1 MPKTVSDIVQMKSN
15 EKITVLTGYDST
27 MATLC
32 DSADVIL
39 VGDSAG
45 MVMLGYD
52 DTRDVTMDDMIR
64 FTTAVKNAKTD
75 SLIVTDLPINSYE
88 NEDSAIANSKRLV
101 QAGAHAVKL
110 EGGREVSKIIKAV
123 VDSGIPVMG
132 HLGLLPQTAE
142 KYSVQAKKSED
153 AENLIQ
159 DSKILE
165 ESGAFSIV
173 LEMVTSDVTKIIT
186 ESIKIPTIGIGSGI
200 DCDGQVL
207 VVHDM
212 LGMFEKI
219 KPKFAKRYLNLSEE
233 IRNAVNSYVM
243 DVKEKRFPEKEH
255 AFSMEENELEKLEK
269 KIV

>member
-1 MPKTVSDIVQMKSN
+1 MSKTVNDIIQMKSR

-27 MATLC
+27 MTTLC
-32 DSADVIL
+32 DKVDIIL

-52 DTRDVTMDDMIR
+52 DTRDVTMDDMVR

-88 NEDSAIANSKRLV
+88 NEDSAITNSKRLV

-110 EGGREVSKIIKAV
+110 EGGKDFAKIIKAIK
-123 VDSGIPVMG
+123 DSGVPVMG

-142 KYSVQAKKSED
+142 KYSVQAKKSKDAKILIED
-153 AENLIQ
+153 A
-159 DSKILE
+159 KILE
-165 ESGAFSIV
+165 ESGVFSIV
-173 LEMVTSDVTKIIT
+173 LEMVTSDVTEIIT
-186 ESIKIPTIGIGSGI
+186 KNAKIPTIGIGSGI
-200 DCDGQVL
+200 NCDGQVL

-233 IRNAVNSYVM
+233 IRNEVNSYVK

-255 AFSMEENELEKLEK
+255 SFSMEKNELEELEK
-269 KIV
+269 EIV